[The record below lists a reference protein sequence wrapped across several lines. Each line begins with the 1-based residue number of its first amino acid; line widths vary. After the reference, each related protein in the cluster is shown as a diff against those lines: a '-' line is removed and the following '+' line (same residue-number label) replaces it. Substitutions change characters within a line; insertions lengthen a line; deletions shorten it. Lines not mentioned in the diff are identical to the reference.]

1 MRLVVASAER
11 RGEAADA
18 TGLDADAAAIHRAI
32 AGERVA
38 GVTVDC
44 PDPGP
49 VHDRV
54 GVVREGAGPWL
65 RGALA
70 AAARSLGE
78 RAPQDDEVEAL
89 RARLD

>member
-70 AAARSLGE
+70 AAAR
-78 RAPQDDEVEAL
+78 
-89 RARLD
+89 